1 MIGNLVRDYFD
12 LLNVS
17 RQPWLDPDAL
27 KESFLALS
35 AELHP
40 DRVHAAGAE
49 QKQRAQERY
58 AELNAAY
65 QCLREPKDRL
75 RYLLELEL
83 GRKLEQMQS
92 IPAALMDLSLEV
104 GRACRETDI
113 FLTEKTQATSPLLQ
127 VEMFERGQER
137 TERLTEL
144 LKKLALQRDSL
155 TTELKQLDANWKS
168 EGPSQSALSQ
178 AQVKRL
184 EQMYRLFSYYERW
197 IGQLRERIVR
207 LAL

>member
-1 MIGNLVRDYFD
+1 MADSGYSADQLGDDVVAVMDFLRLEKPVLVGHS
-12 LLNVS
+12 LGGEELSSVAS
-17 RQPWLDPDAL
+17 RHPEKVAGLVYLD
-27 KESFLALS
+27 
-35 AELHP
+35 
-40 DRVHAAGAE
+40 
-49 QKQRAQERY
+49 
-58 AELNAAY
+58 AAY
-65 QCLREPKDRL
+65 GYAFYDAAVGDPILDRNEVL
-75 RYLLELEL
+75 
-83 GRKLEQMQS
+83 RKLEQMQS

-113 FLTEKTQATSPLLQ
+113 FLTEKAQATSPLLQ

-137 TERLTEL
+137 AERLTEL